1 MNYGR
6 KKLYKI
12 ALVSTHGTGKTTL
25 CYDVAAQLKKRGF
38 KVKVFSE
45 IASSAYERG
54 IPINENTTLNAQ
66 MYIMMQHISEELIA
80 GIRGY
85 QIVVCDRSVFDNLV
99 YMERRCG
106 KNDFMRDFLKHY
118 SEKFPYDV
126 IYKLPIVGE
135 LQDDGVRD
143 FKNEEFRLDIYNR
156 INEMFKDL
164 QIDHKELP
172 LPTSQL
178 RGEWADIIVQDAIE
192 AFKPRQ

>member
-1 MNYGR
+1 M
-6 KKLYKI
+6 
-12 ALVSTHGTGKTTL
+12 STHGTGKTTL

-106 KNDFMRDFLKHY
+106 KNDFMED
-118 SEKFPYDV
+118 
-126 IYKLPIVGE
+126 
-135 LQDDGVRD
+135 
-143 FKNEEFRLDIYNR
+143 
-156 INEMFKDL
+156 
-164 QIDHKELP
+164 
-172 LPTSQL
+172 
-178 RGEWADIIVQDAIE
+178 
-192 AFKPRQ
+192 